1 MATLEQLRNQLRIL
15 EADAE
20 TDAELTQLL
29 EASRDHLESMDVD
42 MSEPLAPAV
51 SQAALILA
59 AYWYDNGGAQLSD
72 PTAPSVDRL
81 IAPYRSVSL

>member
-15 EADAE
+15 EQDEELDAE
-20 TDAELTQLL
+20 MSQLL
-29 EASRDHLESMDVD
+29 AASLDHLRSIDVD

-59 AYWYDNGGAQLSD
+59 AYWYDNGGDQLND

-81 IAPYRSVSL
+81 IAPFRRASL